1 MKRLIVCADGTWNRA
16 DREGA
21 EGATNVRKMFD
32 AVALEGRGGVRQ
44 VPVYHGGVGTSGS
57 RLSRL
62 IQGATGLGL
71 DDNIKYFYS
80 WLVDMYEPGDELFF
94 FGFSRGAFTVRSLAG
109 LIRNCGILRKSQAMQ
124 VPASGAAAQRDW
136 VARAYDLYRDKAPE
150 KAPDGVVAKAFRA
163 TNSHPDCK
171 IKCIG
176 VWDTVGSL
184 GIPTQGPIGW
194 WSRRQYGFHDVR
206 LSSWVENGFHALAID
221 EQRKPFEATLWGV
234 RESDMSKHAGQTVE
248 QVWFPGVHSN
258 VGGGYDNAEL
268 SNLSLLWMAK
278 RVSDVGLALK
288 PGLAN
293 LIQGD
298 SLGRMY
304 DSMTLF
310 YQAFGILQR
319 PILQPTPDETTHEL
333 LRTFQYVS
341 PYAFDR
347 RRRYAGPDPAPPYDP
362 PNLRHIAAA
371 QEIGVV
377 ADGW

>member
-21 EGATNVRKMFD
+21 AGATNVRKIFD
-32 AVALEGRGGVRQ
+32 AIAPEGRAGVKQ

-57 RLSRL
+57 KLSRL

-71 DDNIKYFYS
+71 DDNIKFFYS
-80 WLVDMYEPGDELFF
+80 WLVDTYEPGDELFF

-109 LIRNCGILRKSQAMQ
+109 LIRNCGILRKTPAMLD
-124 VPASGAAAQRDW
+124 AAHGTAVQRDW
-136 VARAYDLYRDKAPE
+136 VNRAYDLYRDKAPE
-150 KAPDGVVAKAFRA
+150 KAPDGVVARAFRA
-163 TNSHPDCK
+163 TNSHPEFK

-194 WSRRQYGFHDVR
+194 WTRRQYGFHDVR
-206 LSSWVENGFHALAID
+206 LSSWVENAFHALAID
-221 EQRKPFEATLWGV
+221 ELRKPFEATLWGV
-234 RESDMSKHAGQTVE
+234 RESDMGKHAGQTVE

-258 VGGGYDNAEL
+258 VGGGYSDTSL
-268 SNLSLLWMAK
+268 SNLPFLWIAK
-278 RVSDVGLALK
+278 RACDVGLVLK
-288 PGLAN
+288 PGLSTQ
-293 LIQGD
+293 IQGD
-298 SLGRMY
+298 SLGKMY

-310 YQAFGILQR
+310 YQVFGVFQR
-319 PILQPTPDETTHEL
+319 PILQGAVDESTREPLH
-333 LRTFQYVS
+333 TFQYVS

-347 RRRYAGPDPAPPYDP
+347 RRRYVGPDPAPPYDP

-371 QEIGVV
+371 QEIGVI
-377 ADGW
+377 ANGW